1 MLLTL
6 KVATVFLASIAMALS
21 MAHALELPGKLR
33 LDKQAYLTVQPIYY
47 PGFTVGGFSEILGI
61 LATGALLYMTSTS
74 GGVAFSLTIG
84 ALIALIAMHAAYWI
98 ITHPVNNFWV
108 KDEDLKGVGAGFF
121 AFGAMKRPASNGAAS
136 DEGWKGLRNRWE
148 FSHVLRAVLAV
159 VALILL
165 IIAVAT

>member
-1 MLLTL
+1 
-6 KVATVFLASIAMALS
+6 

-47 PGFTVGGFSEILGI
+47 PGFTVAGFSEILGI
-61 LATGALLYMTSTS
+61 LATGALLFMTSTS

-108 KDEDLKGVGAGFF
+108 KDMDLKGVGAGFF
-121 AFGAMKRPASNGAAS
+121 AFGATKRPASNGTAS

-148 FSHVLRAVLAV
+148 FSHVLRAVLAAI
-159 VALILL
+159 ALILL